1 MAFQKFLGFNVDLH
15 KGCLRMNS
23 IDVKS
28 LIIGALLTA
37 VVFLSTGW
45 QSGVQKVEI
54 VQGFGKT
61 LKVELKDGGDRF
73 NPFYVK
79 EVK

>member
-1 MAFQKFLGFNVDLH
+1 M
-15 KGCLRMNS
+15 RMNS

-45 QSGVQKVEI
+45 QTSGVQKVEI

-73 NPFYVK
+73 NPLYVK

>member
-15 KGCLRMNS
+15 KVCLRMNS

-28 LIIGALLTA
+28 LIIGALLTT

-45 QSGVQKVEI
+45 QSRVQKVEI

-73 NPFYVK
+73 NPLYVK

>member
-15 KGCLRMNS
+15 KVCLRMNS

-28 LIIGALLTA
+28 LIIGALLTT

-54 VQGFGKT
+54 V
-61 LKVELKDGGDRF
+61 
-73 NPFYVK
+73 
-79 EVK
+79 

>member
-15 KGCLRMNS
+15 KFCLRMNS
-23 IDVKS
+23 IDFKS

-54 VQGFGKT
+54 IQGFGKT
-61 LKVELKDGGDRF
+61 LKVELNDGGDRL
-73 NPFYVK
+73 NPLYVK

>member
-15 KGCLRMNS
+15 KFCLRMNS
-23 IDVKS
+23 IDFKS

-54 VQGFGKT
+54 VQRFGKT

-73 NPFYVK
+73 NPLYVK

>member
-15 KGCLRMNS
+15 MVCLRMNS

-28 LIIGALLTA
+28 LIIGALLTT

-45 QSGVQKVEI
+45 QSGVHKVEL
-54 VQGFGKT
+54 VQRFGKT
-61 LKVELKDGGDRF
+61 LKVELKDGGGRF
-73 NPFYVK
+73 NPLYLK